1 MSMRSSFIYGY
12 GFNCDC
18 DDGALVDFIK
28 EHKDTFCKTEKEK
41 ELYNDIFNYNY
52 LEDLFEHYSCDNTG
66 MEGIG
71 SVIANIMSRETGIR
85 FVYCPPD
92 DECNTFASV
101 VFEQGYPWQ
110 LNESEKEL
118 TEEKLS
124 NICKKYMDELRITDV
139 PDYLALEYYG

>member
-12 GFNCDC
+12 GFNCNC

-28 EHKDTFCKTEKEK
+28 KHK
-41 ELYNDIFNYNY
+41 
-52 LEDLFEHYSCDNTG
+52 YSCDNNG
-66 MEGIG
+66 IEGIG

-85 FVYCPPD
+85 FIYCPPD

-139 PDYLALEYYG
+139 PDYLELEYYG

>member
-18 DDGALVDFIK
+18 DDGTLVDFIK

-41 ELYNDIFNYNY
+41 ELYNEMFNYDH
-52 LEDLFEHYSCDNTG
+52 LENLFEHYSCDNTG

-71 SVIANIMSRETGIR
+71 AVITNIMSRETGIR

-101 VFEQGYPWQ
+101 VFKQGYPWQ

-139 PDYLALEYYG
+139 PDYLELEYYG